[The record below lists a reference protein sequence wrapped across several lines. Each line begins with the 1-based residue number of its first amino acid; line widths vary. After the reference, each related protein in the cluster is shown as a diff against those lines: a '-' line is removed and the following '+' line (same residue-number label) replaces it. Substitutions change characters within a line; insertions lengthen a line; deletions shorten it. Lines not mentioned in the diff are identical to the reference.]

1 MVSPA
6 VKREMGLY
14 LIKLYEVSVRRV
26 CLLLN
31 FCRSMWYY
39 ESRKD
44 DGEVIEKLTELAE
57 QLPTRGFDSYF
68 GRIRLQ
74 GYIWNRKRVLRV
86 YRLMRL
92 GLRRKYKKRLSV
104 PVQDPLEVPESPNHT
119 WSADFMSDALSDGR
133 KIRVLNITDDY
144 NREALSIEAGLS
156 ITSERVIRIFELL
169 EEEYGLPKNLRLDNG
184 PEFIAN
190 RFKKWCA
197 EKQIN
202 IKYIQPGKPV
212 QNAYIE
218 RFNRIFRED
227 ILDAYWFEDLEQL
240 RMLIY
245 QWRNDYNNRHPHKSL
260 GGLPPRVYYENA
272 VNSGKVLPRK
282 TARDFT
288 TINSSMTMKTE
299 QII

>member
-1 MVSPA
+1 
-6 VKREMGLY
+6 MGLY
-14 LIKLYEVSVRRV
+14 LMKLYEISVRRV
-26 CLLLN
+26 CLVLN
-31 FCRSMWYY
+31 ICRSMWYY
-39 ESRKD
+39 QSIKD
-44 DGEVIEKLTELAE
+44 DSEVIEKLTELAE
-57 QLPTRGFDSYF
+57 KHPTRGFDCYF

-86 YRLMRL
+86 YRAMKL

-104 PVQDPLEVPESPNHT
+104 PVQDPLKVPETPNHT
-119 WSADFMSDALSDGR
+119 WSVDFMSDALSDGR

-144 NREALSIEAGLS
+144 NREALSIEVGLS
-156 ITSERVIRIFELL
+156 ITSVHVIRIFELL
-169 EEEYGLPKNLRLDNG
+169 EEEYGLPGNLRLDNG

-190 RFKKWCA
+190 CFKEWCGK
-197 EKQIN
+197 KQIN
-202 IKYIQPGKPV
+202 LKYIQPGKPV

-245 QWRNDYNNRHPHKSL
+245 QWREDYNNHHPHKSL

-272 VNSGKVLPRK
+272 VNSGKVPARK
-282 TARDFT
+282 PAPDFT
-288 TINSSMTMKTE
+288 TMNNSITMKTE
-299 QII
+299 